1 MFGKRMTVCVL
12 AGAALLSGAWGGM
25 ALHAAEEG
33 ATPPPEA
40 LLSKIVSGLD
50 LPDAEQAKLERMVSA
65 RRAAEAR
72 EAYRRVVRA
81 RLFEAAQKKLQTTMP
96 TLMPTKIGP
105 KVQAIRMKLR
115 AGPPSATDI
124 ALIRMASQKRARQ
137 VMMNVMHE
145 TADQLADTAAQDNL
159 LIAWVLAG
167 NVRAKLAGEKSAAF
181 DAAVKAAGITDREPD
196 YIAKAEANVEAAI
209 KKYDPDIT
217 GIIDPKTGAV
227 TVDGEEL
234 GVPIKDKAL
243 EERIAKALRAVLAGL
258 DLPEKTEKAVERML
272 AGDAIHAARVNYC
285 MAVRARIFD
294 AARKKLQALLPQ
306 KMSTKVRAKV
316 MAIRTPL
323 KMGGPPTQAERA
335 LIERAAMKRTRTSM
349 MASLHRTADA
359 VAVGAA
365 KDENLVAAYLAKAI
379 RVKLP
384 ADKATTFDAALK
396 AAGITGDEAACL
408 AQAEER
414 IASIIETY
422 DPDLN
427 GIVDPKTGKVIA
439 ND

>member
-1 MFGKRMTVCVL
+1 MATSTSQSVRDLMKEKFGRDFDTP
-12 AGAALLSGAWGGM
+12 
-25 ALHAAEEG
+25 EG
-33 ATPPPEA
+33 P
-40 LLSKIVSGLD
+40 G
-50 LPDAEQAKLERMVSA
+50 PDAIDVHVELGRQVCDSSFRIPGALRILESA
-65 RRAAEAR
+65 RR
-72 EAYRRVVRA
+72 
-81 RLFEAAQKKLQTTMP
+81 
-96 TLMPTKIGP
+96 
-105 KVQAIRMKLR
+105 
-115 AGPPSATDI
+115 
-124 ALIRMASQKRARQ
+124 
-137 VMMNVMHE
+137 
-145 TADQLADTAAQDNL
+145 
-159 LIAWVLAG
+159 
-167 NVRAKLAGEKSAAF
+167 
-181 DAAVKAAGITDREPD
+181 GIH
-196 YIAKAEANVEAAI
+196 
-209 KKYDPDIT
+209 
-217 GIIDPKTGAV
+217 
-227 TVDGEEL
+227 
-234 GVPIKDKAL
+234 
-243 EERIAKALRAVLAGL
+243 AGL
-258 DLPEKTEKAVERML
+258 DLPEKTEKAVERIL

-379 RVKLP
+379 RAKLP
-384 ADKATTFDAALK
+384 DDKTTAFDAALK

-427 GIVDPKTGKVIA
+427 GIVDPKTGKVIVK
-439 ND
+439 D